1 MDEAEASLIREELS
15 LRWKRIQFL
24 EAENAKLKE
33 RGVKHHAEA
42 AKFLATQAALKEQVK
57 ILKAENAK
65 LKEELEQ
72 HRWIPVEEGV
82 PETDGVYLTMY
93 KGDGRQNLRKE
104 VWIRAYPFSD
114 TFRDAW
120 IYKEPTKYSVLY
132 WKPIVLPK
140 E

>member
-65 LKEELEQ
+65 LKAEAKDYQLAMAAAKPANAAFEAENARLKEENDHLDNVIQ
-72 HRWIPVEEGV
+72 GLHHDLDV
-82 PETDGVYLTMY
+82 
-93 KGDGRQNLRKE
+93 LRKLVE
-104 VWIRAYPFSD
+104 I
-114 TFRDAW
+114 
-120 IYKEPTKYSVLY
+120 
-132 WKPIVLPK
+132 
-140 E
+140 

>member
-65 LKEELEQ
+65 LKE
-72 HRWIPVEEGV
+72 
-82 PETDGVYLTMY
+82 
-93 KGDGRQNLRKE
+93 
-104 VWIRAYPFSD
+104 
-114 TFRDAW
+114 
-120 IYKEPTKYSVLY
+120 VLKKIKVRLLAHGE
-132 WKPIVLPK
+132 WLD
-140 E
+140 